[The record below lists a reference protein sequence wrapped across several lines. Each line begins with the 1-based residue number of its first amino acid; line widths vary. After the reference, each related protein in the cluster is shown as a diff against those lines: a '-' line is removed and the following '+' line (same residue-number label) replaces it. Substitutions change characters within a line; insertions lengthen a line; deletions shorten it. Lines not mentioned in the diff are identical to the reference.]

1 MQMANKNIFLT
12 EKQIKQ
18 IKEIRK
24 MPKWNVEPQ
33 KVLVI
38 KKYLDNG
45 FKRGT
50 ISGLGED
57 GYPKDIKIVAM
68 LSSNGTPLKNM
79 TAIQLFYLL
88 QDRFSKIYPDK
99 KQRDE
104 FLWEVMNDWYD
115 EKISK
120 NGLLSKNKY

>member
-1 MQMANKNIFLT
+1 MAGKNIFLT
-12 EKQIKQ
+12 ERQVRQIQESKN
-18 IKEIRK
+18 K
-24 MPKWNVEPQ
+24 PKWNVDPR
-33 KVLVI
+33 KVLLI

-50 ISGLGED
+50 LSGLGND
-57 GYPKDIKIVAM
+57 GYPKDVKIVAM
-68 LSSNGTPLKNM
+68 LSSYGTPLKNM
-79 TAIQLFYLL
+79 TASQLFYLL
-88 QDRFSKIYPDK
+88 QDRFSGIYPDK

-104 FLWEVMNDWYD
+104 FLWDVMNDWYD